1 MSDLNHPVPTLPA
14 PGRLRLAGLIALIV
28 IVVVVAFGVISR
40 LSQAR
45 ELKTWTNDQATPTV
59 NAITPDASAG
69 SMPLELPGRIEAYT
83 QAPIYARV
91 GGYLKSWKVDIGAHV
106 KAGQLLAEID
116 TPDLDQQL
124 LQARADLA
132 SAKANEALAA
142 TTAKR
147 WQAML
152 GSDSVS
158 RQDVDQRTGDYDAK
172 RALANAAQANVD
184 RIEAMKGYARIVAPF
199 DGVVT
204 ARNTDV
210 GALINPGS
218 SSGQA
223 LFVVSDVSRLRVY
236 VQVPQSF
243 APSVAHGVSAPLA
256 VPEYPGRTFA
266 ARFDAS
272 AQAVNASSGST
283 LVQLAVDNADGKL
296 MPGSFASVRLSFSG
310 DRQSLRIPASA
321 LIFDASGLHVATVG
335 AGDRVALKQVS
346 ILRDYGKT
354 VEIGS
359 GLGAQDQVIDS
370 PPDGLNDGDAV
381 KIADN
386 KSGNKLDN
394 RPQAANAHAKA

>member
-1 MSDLNHPVPTLPA
+1 MSDMNHPAPTLPA
-14 PGRLRLAGLIALIV
+14 PGRLRLAGLIALVV
-28 IVVVVAFGVISR
+28 IAVVVVFGVVSR

-45 ELKTWTNDQATPTV
+45 DLKTWTDEQATPTV
-59 NAITPDASAG
+59 NAILPDTSAG
-69 SMPLELPGRIEAYT
+69 SAPLELPGRIEAYT

-142 TTAKR
+142 ITAKR

-184 RIEAMKGYARIVAPF
+184 RIEATKGYARIVAPF

-223 LFVVSDVSRLRVY
+223 LFVVSDVSKLRVY
-236 VQVPQSF
+236 VQVPQNF
-243 APSVAHGVSAPLA
+243 APTVTHGANATLT
-256 VPEYPGRTFA
+256 VPEYPGRSFA

-296 MPGSFASVRLSFSG
+296 MPGSFASVRFSFGG
-310 DRQSLRIPASA
+310 DQKSLRIPASA
-321 LIFDASGLHVATVG
+321 LVFDANGLHVATVG
-335 AGDRVALKQVS
+335 TDDRVALKKVT
-346 ILRDYGKT
+346 ILRDYGQT

-359 GLGAQDQVIDS
+359 GLNAQDKVIDS
-370 PPDGLNDGDAV
+370 PPDGLNEGDAV
-381 KIADN
+381 KIADSQSASQP
-386 KSGNKLDN
+386 K
-394 RPQAANAHAKA
+394 AAQTHAKA

>member
-1 MSDLNHPVPTLPA
+1 MSEMNHPAPTLPA
-14 PGRLRLAGLIALIV
+14 PGRLRLAGLIALVV

-45 ELKTWTNDQATPTV
+45 ELKTWTSDQATPTV
-59 NAITPDASAG
+59 NAIMPDASAG
-69 SMPLELPGRIEAYT
+69 SAPLELPGRIEAYT

-158 RQDVDQRTGDYDAK
+158 KQDVDQRTGDYDAK

-223 LFVVSDVSRLRVY
+223 LFVVSDVGRLRVY
-236 VQVPQSF
+236 VQVPQNS
-243 APSVAHGVSAPLA
+243 APAVAHGVDATLS

-272 AQAVNASSGST
+272 AQAVNAGSGST

-296 MPGSFASVRLSFSG
+296 MPGSFASVRLGFSG

-335 AGDRVALKQVS
+335 AGDRVALKPIT

-359 GLGAQDQVIDS
+359 GLDAQDKVIDS
-370 PPDGLNDGDAV
+370 PPDGLNDGDTV
-381 KIADN
+381 KLADSKPGN
-386 KSGNKLDN
+386 QSGNQPK
-394 RPQAANAHAKA
+394 AATAHAKA

>member
-1 MSDLNHPVPTLPA
+1 MSDLNHPAPTLPA

-28 IVVVVAFGVISR
+28 IVVVVALGVISR

-45 ELKTWTNDQATPTV
+45 ELKAWTNEQATPTV
-59 NAITPDASAG
+59 NAIMPDASTG

-91 GGYLKSWKVDIGAHV
+91 GGYLKSWKADIGTHV

-152 GSDSVS
+152 DSDSVS
-158 RQDVDQRTGDYDAK
+158 KQDVDQRTGDYDAK

-210 GALINPGS
+210 GALINAGS

-223 LFVVSDVSRLRVY
+223 LFVVSDVSKLRVY
-236 VQVPQSF
+236 VQVPQNF
-243 APSVAHGVSAPLA
+243 APSVVHGVSATLG
-256 VPEYPGRTFA
+256 VPEYPGHTFA

-296 MPGSFASVRLSFSG
+296 MPGSFASVRFKFGG

-335 AGDRVALKQVS
+335 AGDRVAFKQIT

-359 GLGAQDQVIDS
+359 GLTAQDKVIDS

-386 KSGNKLDN
+386 KPDN
-394 RPQAANAHAKA
+394 GPENQPKAANDHAKA

>member
-1 MSDLNHPVPTLPA
+1 MSDLNHPAPTLPA

-28 IVVVVAFGVISR
+28 IVVVVAFGIISR

-45 ELKTWTNDQATPTV
+45 ELRTWTDAHATPTV
-59 NAITPDASAG
+59 NAIMPDASAG

-91 GGYLKSWKVDIGAHV
+91 GGYLKSWKADIGTHV

-152 GSDSVS
+152 DSDSVS
-158 RQDVDQRTGDYDAK
+158 KQDVDQRTGDYDAK

-223 LFVVSDVSRLRVY
+223 LFVVSDVSKLRVY
-236 VQVPQSF
+236 VQVPQNF
-243 APSVAHGVSAPLA
+243 APSVTRGVDATLA

-296 MPGSFASVRLSFSG
+296 MPGSFASVRLGFSG

-335 AGDRVALKQVS
+335 ADDRVALRQVT

-359 GLGAQDQVIDS
+359 GLGAQDKVIDS

-381 KIADN
+381 KIAD
-386 KSGNKLDN
+386 SQHDN
-394 RPQAANAHAKA
+394 QPKAANDHAKA